1 MRVIGVDFGDVRTG
15 IAVSDE
21 SMFIASGV
29 GTVTAKGLSA
39 LADRIGEYCRMYGAS
54 KIVMGRPL
62 NMDDTAGPR
71 AEKADRFAAI
81 LRERTG
87 LEVIL
92 TDERLTTV
100 EAHEFLDMTDTRGR
114 KRKKV
119 IDTLSAEIILQNWLD
134 GERKKRSE
142 NDNRPI

>member
-21 SMFIASGV
+21 SMVLASGV

-92 TDERLTTV
+92 TEKQKKGHRYAVGRDNFAELARRR
-100 EAHEFLDMTDTRGR
+100 EKEKIR
-114 KRKKV
+114 KR
-119 IDTLSAEIILQNWLD
+119 
-134 GERKKRSE
+134 
-142 NDNRPI
+142 

>member
-21 SMFIASGV
+21 SMFLASGV
-29 GTVTAKGLSA
+29 GTVTANGLNA
-39 LADRIGEYCRMYGAS
+39 LAEKIAEYCRQYDAS

-62 NMDDTAGPR
+62 NMDDTVGPR
-71 AEKADRFAAI
+71 AEKTDRFAGI
-81 LRERTG
+81 LREKTG
-87 LEVIL
+87 LEVVLI
-92 TDERLTTV
+92 DERLTTV
-100 EAHEFLDMTDTRGR
+100 EAHEYLNQTDTRGK

-134 GERKKRSE
+134 SER
-142 NDNRPI
+142 NRQ

>member
-21 SMFIASGV
+21 SMFLASGV
-29 GTVTAKGLSA
+29 DTIKASGLNA
-39 LADRIGEYCRMYGAS
+39 LAERIGEYCRKYGAS
-54 KIVMGRPL
+54 KIILGSPL
-62 NMDDTAGPR
+62 NMDDTIGPR
-71 AEKADRFAAI
+71 AEKAARFAGI

-92 TDERLTTV
+92 FDERLTTA
-100 EAHEFLDMTDTRGR
+100 EAHEFLNETDTRGK

-134 GERKKRSE
+134 SVRNEH
-142 NDNRPI
+142 